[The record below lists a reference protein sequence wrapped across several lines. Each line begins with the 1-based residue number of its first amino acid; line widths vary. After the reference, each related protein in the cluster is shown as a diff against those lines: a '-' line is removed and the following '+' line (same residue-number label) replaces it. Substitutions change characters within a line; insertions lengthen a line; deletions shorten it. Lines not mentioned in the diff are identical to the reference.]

1 MGRFEI
7 SENALEKIAESLREE
22 YEGSNVDY
30 VIEDM
35 RISENGEYLSVLIRD
50 DYDSRFLHIFDTKGN
65 PLLGWKSGVGI
76 PCQEDV
82 VVFPGVENV
91 AVFMKCGTGEIAL
104 YPFQDE
110 NPKEHALR
118 VTFSRLPIYVSLTNM
133 ERVVIFGDM
142 RLDFSAP
149 ADLETVFI
157 PRLQGGYAFFHAIHD
172 TDDEIYILHTF
183 KEPGM
188 KNPTLRIGRI
198 NYPPHP
204 YYSPIEFWDGVETIS
219 AHSPAPPTKGAIG
232 DIVLRDNE
240 PIAVLGTKLG
250 KELYILT
257 SKKAR
262 IIPLPGE
269 LVFTKF
275 TEKGLFLL
283 IGQFRGYLYGG
294 FVTYEDLLQKGSL
307 KLDDIV
313 DRTVFGRYNPEA
325 FDPKFSGISRS
336 GDVLVLGKS
345 SGKVSASG
353 RFYYYVR
360 PDSNYLYSYVSTQ
373 AAPGEGDITYDQFT
387 QLEEVLR
394 RFGGVI
400 LYGPPGTGKTK
411 LALDLSRDADKVE
424 VVTFH
429 QSYSYEDFVEGFR
442 PVEKEGK
449 LLYVV
454 EDGIL
459 KRLAVEAIFRGLHPD
474 EGEADYKK
482 KKEAVLEYLQTGKG
496 EFKPRGKFYLIIDEI
511 NRGNI
516 SRILGEVI
524 TLLDPDKRLGMEYET
539 KITLP
544 YSREPFALPPN
555 LYIIGTMNS
564 TDRSIAFL
572 DMALRRR
579 FAFLEILPRPEELG
593 DIEVGG
599 VNLQHL
605 LSTLNRVIE
614 EERGKDYTIGHG
626 YFREVIKAKPEER
639 AKALKDVFYYKI
651 LPLLQEYFYG
661 NWEAIRRSL
670 PGFGFIDEKGRI
682 IEMDDDEFIE
692 ALRKLVTEK

>member
-7 SENALEKIAESLREE
+7 SENAVKKIAERLRDE
-22 YEGSNVDY
+22 YGGSNIDY

-35 RISENGEYLSVLIRD
+35 KISRNGEYISILIRD
-50 DYDSRFLHIFDTKGN
+50 DYDSRFLHLFDTKGN
-65 PLLGWKSGVGI
+65 SLPGWESGIGI

-82 VVFPGVENV
+82 VIFLGAENV
-91 AVFMKCGTGEIAL
+91 AVFMKCGTGEVTI
-104 YPFQDE
+104 YPFKDK
-110 NPKEHALR
+110 NPKENVMR
-118 VTFSRLPIYVSLTNM
+118 ITFSRLPIYVNLTNM
-133 ERVVIFGDM
+133 ERLVVFGDM
-142 RLDFSAP
+142 NLDFNAP
-149 ADLETVFI
+149 GEVSTVFI
-157 PRLQGGYAFFHAIHD
+157 PKLQGGYAFFHAIHD
-172 TDDEIYILHTF
+172 TEDEIYILHTF
-183 KEPGM
+183 KEPG
-188 KNPTLRIGRI
+188 KNTPVLRLGRI
-198 NYPPHP
+198 TYPPHP
-204 YYSPIEFWDGVETIS
+204 YYSTLEFWDGVKTIS

-232 DIVLRDNE
+232 DIILIDQE
-240 PIAVLGTKLG
+240 PIGVLGTKLG
-250 KELYILT
+250 KELYLLT
-257 SKKAR
+257 PKKAK

-269 LVFTKF
+269 LVFAKF

-294 FVTYEDLLQKGSL
+294 FVKYDDLFQKSSL
-307 KLDDIV
+307 KLEEV
-313 DRTVFGRYNPEA
+313 RDRTVFGRYNPEA
-325 FDPKFSGISRS
+325 VDPKFSGISRN
-336 GDVLVLGKS
+336 GEILILGKS
-345 SGKVSASG
+345 SGKISASG

-360 PDSNYLYSYVSTQ
+360 PDSNYLYSFVSAQTVSEE
-373 AAPGEGDITYDQFT
+373 GEVTYSQLT
-387 QLEEVLR
+387 QLDETLK
-394 RFGGVI
+394 RFKGII

-411 LALDLSRDADKVE
+411 LALDLSKDADRVE
-424 VVTFH
+424 IVTFH

-442 PVEKEGK
+442 PVEKGGN
-449 LLYVV
+449 LLYIV

-459 KRLAVEAIFRGLHPD
+459 KRLAVEAIFHSLHPNAR
-474 EGEADYKK
+474 ESDYKTK
-482 KKEAVLEYLQTGKG
+482 KAAVLEYLRTEKG
-496 EFKPRGKFYLIIDEI
+496 SFKPRGKFYLIIDEI

-524 TLLDPDKRLGMEYET
+524 TLLDPDKRLGMEYKT

-593 DIEVGG
+593 DIEVGN

-626 YFREVIKAKPEER
+626 YFREVAKARPEER
-639 AKALKDVFYYKI
+639 AKALKDIFYYKI